1 MTEAVPMGGAACVLV
16 VEDDLDAR
24 ESLCALLETEGYS
37 VRSASH
43 GKEALRILRESGA
56 CIVVL
61 DIFMPVMNGFEFLLE
76 KSRDPDL
83 AKLPVVVVSADAAAA
98 RRASGGGVTA
108 ALTKPVDHERLLAL
122 IRDHC

>member
-1 MTEAVPMGGAACVLV
+1 MGTGCVLV

-37 VRSASH
+37 VRSAGH
-43 GKEALRILRESGA
+43 GEEALRILRASGV
-56 CIVVL
+56 CLVVL

-76 KSRDPDL
+76 KSRDPAL
-83 AKLPVVVVSADAAAA
+83 AKLPVVVLSADASAA

-108 ALTKPVDHERLLAL
+108 ALTKPVDHERLLKL
-122 IRDHC
+122 VRDHC